1 MGLFDGYSGV
11 DGEGSSID
19 LTRTL
24 GCPVILAVD
33 VGGMSGTIA
42 TVVTGFCQ
50 LANQKNVEISGVI
63 ANKVGSEYHAELL
76 RQALAENQIAT
87 LNSLDGEWR

>member
-19 LTRTL
+19 LARAL

-33 VGGMSGTIA
+33 AGGISGIIA
-42 TVVTGFCQ
+42 AVVTGFCP
-50 LANQKNVEISGVI
+50 LAKQKKVQVSGVI
-63 ANKVGSEYHAELL
+63 TNKVGSEYHAELL
-76 RQALAENQIAT
+76 RQALAEFRLPPLVA
-87 LNSLDGEWR
+87 